1 MKILRYMLVLS
12 MLLSVALTASAQ
24 IDRHDV
30 RAGNRKFRKDN
41 WKEADISYRKALVKD
56 STSVAANY
64 NLANTLYRQ
73 ENYEEAE
80 KLMKKIGDNASA
92 SANAADYWYNTGDI
106 AIAKKDWQGAVN
118 AFKEALLKNP
128 SDMDAKENYIYA
140 KKMLENQQKNGG
152 NGDGQDN
159 QDQNNQNQ
167 DQNQN
172 GQDQN
177 GQDQNGQDQNGQD
190 QNKDQNK
197 DQNNDQN
204 KDGQNKDQNQNQ
216 NQNNDQGNGG
226 QQPQQGQQGQE
237 GKISP
242 QQAQQMLRAIQAKE
256 KETQDKVNKEKAD
269 ALKSRQKEKNW

>member
-1 MKILRYMLVLS
+1 

-24 IDRHDV
+24 VDRHDV

-80 KLMKKIGDNASA
+80 KLMKTIGDNASA

-152 NGDGQDN
+152 GNGDGQDN

-167 DQNQN
+167 NNQN
-172 GQDQN
+172 
-177 GQDQNGQDQNGQD
+177 QD
-190 QNKDQNK
+190 QNKNGQDQNK

-204 KDGQNKDQNQNQ
+204 NDGQNKDQNQNQ
-216 NQNNDQGNGG
+216 NQNNGQGNGN
-226 QQPQQGQQGQE
+226 QQPPQGQE

>member
-1 MKILRYMLVLS
+1 MLVLS

-152 NGDGQDN
+152 GKGDGQDN
-159 QDQNNQNQ
+159 QDQNNQDQNNQNQ
-167 DQNQN
+167 DQNKN
-172 GQDQN
+172 GQ
-177 GQDQNGQDQNGQD
+177 
-190 QNKDQNK
+190 DQNK

-204 KDGQNKDQNQNQ
+204 NDGQNKDQNQNQ
-216 NQNNDQGNGG
+216 NQNNDQGNGN

>member
-1 MKILRYMLVLS
+1 MKSFRYILVVS

-24 IDRHDV
+24 VDRHDV

-152 NGDGQDN
+152 GNGDGQDN
-159 QDQNNQNQ
+159 QDQNNQDQNNQNQ
-167 DQNQN
+167 DQNKN
-172 GQDQN
+172 GQ
-177 GQDQNGQDQNGQD
+177 
-190 QNKDQNK
+190 DQNK

-204 KDGQNKDQNQNQ
+204 NDGQNKDQDQNQ
-216 NQNNDQGNGG
+216 NQNNGQGNGN
-226 QQPQQGQQGQE
+226 QQSPQGQE

>member
-1 MKILRYMLVLS
+1 MKSFRYILVVS

-24 IDRHDV
+24 VDRHDV

-152 NGDGQDN
+152 GNGDGQDN
-159 QDQNNQNQ
+159 QDQNNQDRNNQNQ
-167 DQNQN
+167 DQNK
-172 GQDQN
+172 
-177 GQDQNGQDQNGQD
+177 NGQD
-190 QNKDQNK
+190 QNKDQN
-197 DQNNDQN
+197 NGQN
-204 KDGQNKDQNQNQ
+204 KDQDQNQNQ
-216 NQNNDQGNGG
+216 NNGQGNGN
-226 QQPQQGQQGQE
+226 QQPLQGQE

>member
-1 MKILRYMLVLS
+1 MKSFRYILVVS

-24 IDRHDV
+24 VDRHDV

-152 NGDGQDN
+152 GNGDGQDN

-177 GQDQNGQDQNGQD
+177 
-190 QNKDQNK
+190 K

-216 NQNNDQGNGG
+216 NNDQGNGG
-226 QQPQQGQQGQE
+226 QQPQQGQE

>member
-1 MKILRYMLVLS
+1 

-24 IDRHDV
+24 VDRRDV

-140 KKMLENQQKNGG
+140 KKMLENHQKNGG
-152 NGDGQDN
+152 GNGGGQDN
-159 QDQNNQNQ
+159 QDQNNQDQNNPNQ
-167 DQNQN
+167 DQNKN
-172 GQDQN
+172 GQ
-177 GQDQNGQDQNGQD
+177 
-190 QNKDQNK
+190 DQNK

-204 KDGQNKDQNQNQ
+204 NDGQNKDQDQNQNQ
-216 NQNNDQGNGG
+216 NQNNGQGNGN
-226 QQPQQGQQGQE
+226 QQPLQGQE